1 MKALN
6 RFIDSFK
13 PAIET
18 EGETE
23 SIFSSQKPS
32 RTGQDSSQEDHEK
45 SYETHSIGP
54 SPPQKKLLKKNLKS
68 RHLAA
73 IALGGGI
80 GTGLFVGSGSTL
92 YQGGPG
98 SIIIN
103 YTIMGLMILM
113 VLFALG
119 ELGSLYPVPGAFS
132 DYASRFID
140 PAVGFAV
147 GYNYSMNWIITL
159 PLEFTASA
167 IVVSFWN
174 TPEHMPNG
182 VIITIYLLFIIFI
195 NLFGARGYAEF
206 EFFATSLKMLTL
218 VGFIIC
224 GVIIDCGGVSGTSY
238 MGAHTWHEP
247 GAFHNSFKGFC
258 SVLTTAA
265 FAFSGTEIVAL
276 AAAES
281 SEPRKQLPRACK
293 LVVYRVLIFYTLSLF
308 IVTLL
313 VPYDNP
319 SLHGDNSYDPKT
331 SPFVIAVQS
340 AGIHVLPHIINA
352 IIAISAISVSNSSV
366 YASSRMI
373 HALAEQ
379 GKAPSIFKYVDRT
392 GRPLMAVLFALLFG
406 LLGFLIYVKNEGEVF
421 SWLLS
426 ISGLSV
432 VFTWAATC
440 LGHIRFRAAWAKQ
453 GRRVEEL
460 PWTSPLGVYGSYI
473 GFIFNVMV
481 IVAQF
486 YVSAFPIGEGD
497 MTSND
502 RVYNFFLG
510 MLSLPIFMCLLFGYK
525 IIKRTKIV
533 RLEDV
538 DLVSGMRYLE
548 PLEVLEQQRA
558 ESRALP
564 FHKKLL
570 AFFF

>member
-45 SYETHSIGP
+45 SYETHSISP

-538 DLVSGMRYLE
+538 DLVSGLRYLE